1 MKRIAMRRYVVL
13 MISVLAIGCGKGD
26 EAKQSAPTPSP
37 TPSGPAP
44 TSAADAKEKARDI
57 FVQRC
62 VPCHGATGNGDGPA
76 SATLDPKPRKFG
88 DAEWQ
93 KSVTDDHIMKIIKFG
108 GAAVGKSAAMP
119 NNPDLTDQAVI
130 SALKDLVRS
139 FDKK

>member
-119 NNPDLTDQAVI
+119 NNPDLNDQAVI

>member
-1 MKRIAMRRYVVL
+1 MRRYVVL

-119 NNPDLTDQAVI
+119 NNPDLNDQAVI

>member
-26 EAKQSAPTPSP
+26 EAKQSAPPPSP

-44 TSAADAKEKARDI
+44 SAGDAKEKARDI

-76 SATLDPKPRKFG
+76 SATLEPKPRKFG

-119 NNPDLTDQAVI
+119 NNPDLNDQAVI